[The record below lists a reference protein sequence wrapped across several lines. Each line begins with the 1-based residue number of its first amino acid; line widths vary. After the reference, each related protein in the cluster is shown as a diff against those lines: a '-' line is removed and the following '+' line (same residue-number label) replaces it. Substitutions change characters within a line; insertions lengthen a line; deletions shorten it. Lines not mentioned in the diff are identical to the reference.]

1 MLFFLLEV
9 FPEELSFLSLRQL
22 IEFIISS
29 LACQEL
35 FELFFKVHCSIKL
48 SERRRR
54 DLNPRAAIND
64 LHPFQGCPFSHLGY
78 FSMCWFIFT
87 NMTISRLYLEDSIHS
102 HAPQDY
108 LLESNGEGGIRTHA
122 PFRTNGFQDR
132 LVMTAS
138 IPLRVIRLIFWTCR
152 ASSAQDVFYQSFTGM
167 STLFFVFFT
176 FFVKSLFFVENI
188 RFPT

>member
-1 MLFFLLEV
+1 MFHCLVIKVVSLLF
-9 FPEELSFLSLRQL
+9 SKQL
-22 IEFIISS
+22 VHIITCSS
-29 LACQEL
+29 ACQQL
-35 FELFFKVHCSIKL
+35 FLNFFWLRNSK
-48 SERRRR
+48 RRRR

-78 FSMCWFIFT
+78 FSMCWFTFT
-87 NMTISRLYLEDSIHS
+87 NMTILRLYLEDSIHS

-176 FFVKSLFFVENI
+176 FFVKSLFFVENS